1 LARAFHISNEW
12 KRAADIYVQAR
23 ERDSERHEELRQKL
37 ESNNQILGR
46 DLVDARYKANLY
58 GTTCYRLAE
67 KLDRNEVIT
76 SLRDHAT
83 AMFDF
88 YKIAKRCTLR
98 TCDIHRF
105 VGMKDRELDR
115 DGLPD
120 SLDFCAIVSLLIGA
134 DYDNQT
140 GCYMTPAF
148 RDWLYLE
155 RNSDPSKEN
164 RASYFKTER
173 TIVAKNAP
181 AKPVVPVV
189 ECHPEAQSVLSRIT
203 ASAARFFA

>member
-1 LARAFHISNEW
+1 MNDE
-12 KRAADIYVQAR
+12 AAYFLV
-23 ERDSERHEELRQKL
+23 EK
-37 ESNNQILGR
+37 LGR
-46 DLVDARYKANLY
+46 AEALKTVKA
-58 GTTCYRLAE
+58 
-67 KLDRNEVIT
+67 
-76 SLRDHAT
+76 HAPEL
-83 AMFDF
+83 FDF
-88 YKIAKRCTLR
+88 YNGTKRVTLR
-98 TCDIHRF
+98 ACDIHRF
-105 VGMKDRELDR
+105 AGLTDGQLEGW
-115 DGLPD
+115 GLPD
-120 SLDFCAIVSLLIGA
+120 PWQFNATVGLLIGA
-134 DYDNQT
+134 GYDHRT